1 MEGSSTVDET
11 VTLRRVVED
20 DWALLRAVRLEM
32 LADTPLAFLE
42 TVGDAQART
51 EQEWRFRAL
60 RGSAGPTN
68 VAVAAEVTG
77 RLGQPNRSGQPATWA
92 GYMACFVDGP
102 GRAHLVSVYVAPGHR
117 GTGLSD
123 RMVREVVRW
132 ARDEAGV
139 DRLHLY
145 VHEQL
150 GRPRAFYRRLGF
162 AETGAWLPYELD
174 PTQRDLEMDLALDRC

>member
-1 MEGSSTVDET
+1 VEGSTTVEET
-11 VTLRRVVED
+11 VTVRRVVED
-20 DWALLRAVRLEM
+20 DWELLRAVRLEM

-42 TVGDAQART
+42 TPADAQART

-68 VAVAAEVTG
+68 FAIAAEVAG
-77 RLGQPNRSGQPATWA
+77 QHGQPGQPATWVA
-92 GYMACFVDGP
+92 YMACFVDGP

-117 GTGLSD
+117 GTGLAD
-123 RMVREVVRW
+123 RMVREVMRW
-132 ARDEAGV
+132 ARHEAGV
-139 DRLHLY
+139 KRLHLY

-174 PTQRDLEMDLALDRC
+174 PAQRDLEMDLALDRC